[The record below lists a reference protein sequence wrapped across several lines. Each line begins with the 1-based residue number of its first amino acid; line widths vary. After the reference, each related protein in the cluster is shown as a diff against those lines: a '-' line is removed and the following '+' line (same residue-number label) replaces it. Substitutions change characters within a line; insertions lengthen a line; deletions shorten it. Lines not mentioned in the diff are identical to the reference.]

1 MYGYLFIYL
10 FHFVWFIREIID
22 VTGKENGI
30 DIVMPGR
37 TYHLVAE
44 TAEDSR

>member
-1 MYGYLFIYL
+1 MVIYL
-10 FHFVWFIREIID
+10 FLSFILCGFIREIID

-30 DIVMPGR
+30 DIVMPER